1 MRRDYLVKLSTPIG
15 KRSGKLEV
23 IKEGNQIWGTLKI
36 LNHSSPFK
44 GRINIKDECTIV
56 GSFVTLIKTVFYT
69 ASGFITDSTVD
80 LKLNDK
86 RNSYLLTG
94 KINQESLQS

>member
-44 GRINIKDECTIV
+44 GRINIKDE
-56 GSFVTLIKTVFYT
+56 
-69 ASGFITDSTVD
+69 
-80 LKLNDK
+80 
-86 RNSYLLTG
+86 
-94 KINQESLQS
+94 